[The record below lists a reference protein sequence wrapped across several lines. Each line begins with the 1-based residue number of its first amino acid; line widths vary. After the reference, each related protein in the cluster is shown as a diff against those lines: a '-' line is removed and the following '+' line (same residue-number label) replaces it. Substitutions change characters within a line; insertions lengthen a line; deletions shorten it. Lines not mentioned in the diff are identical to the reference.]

1 MNNGIPKAIFTLTDA
16 LSTTWRLQNWKDDWS
31 RSIFQ
36 SESGY
41 TYTLK
46 TKSTRCI
53 TKVAIKILDK
63 ELMKQV
69 SEKAQMLKEE
79 REKRQIIANQKKA
92 YYESL
97 RQKRIEQEN
106 DDSEDSD
113 EDEKPVRFDDLIQEM
128 MKRKEEFEKVTLPNK
143 PSPAEA
149 TMKFLSTFQV
159 IIPDC
164 RKKLF
169 Y

>member
-1 MNNGIPKAIFTLTDA
+1 
-16 LSTTWRLQNWKDDWS
+16 
-31 RSIFQ
+31 
-36 SESGY
+36 
-41 TYTLK
+41 
-46 TKSTRCI
+46 
-53 TKVAIKILDK
+53 
-63 ELMKQV
+63 MKQV

-113 EDEKPVRFDDLIQEM
+113 EEEKPVRFNDLIQEM
-128 MKRKEEFEKVTLPNK
+128 MKKKEEIEKVTLPQK
-143 PSPAEA
+143 PSPVEA

-159 IIPDC
+159 RFINT
-164 RKKLF
+164 RKRRF
-169 Y
+169 C